1 MTPSTHPESLIFR
14 AIGPEPAEHWLMPEN
29 TPQSGATAWPEMP
42 LRCPETRVIGLSCA
56 MPGSCGLAKRVFRK
70 VPGGPDQT
78 QNA

>member
-14 AIGPEPAEHWLMPEN
+14 ATGPEPAEYCPMPEN
-29 TPQSGATAWPEMP
+29 IPQSGASTWPEGSP
-42 LRCPETRVIGLSCA
+42 RFPETRVTGLSGA
-56 MPGSCGLAKRVFRK
+56 IPGGCGLTKRVFRK